1 VCARNTRLVQAL
13 RPHWEGDVEFF
24 EVRADT
30 REGQALLR
38 RFGMPGTHGL
48 VVLDR
53 QGTVMWRSFGHDTT
67 PEQVEEILRRATR

>member
-1 VCARNTRLVQAL
+1 
-13 RPHWEGDVEFF
+13 
-24 EVRADT
+24 VRADT

-53 QGTVMWRSFGHDTT
+53 QGTVIWRSFGHDTT
-67 PEQVEEILRRATR
+67 PEQVEEMLRRATR